1 MISTAKAEQLSQS
14 EVDAVNFA
22 TLNLDYQGGEIQLA
36 EISQEY
42 VLTTVVTYYGLE
54 PAGDRMYDL
63 TRKQIRLNYNE
74 PEFFECWS
82 AGSST
87 DVDCFNQ
94 YVLPQWNRQLSI
106 NDFIHRKYLA
116 SFQTH
121 GRNPL
126 SNALRRLL
134 MS

>member
-1 MISTAKAEQLSQS
+1 MASTNNSVQNTRSRTMKKIIFILALAIFLISTAKAEQLSQS

-94 YVLPQWNRQLSI
+94 YVLPQ
-106 NDFIHRKYLA
+106 
-116 SFQTH
+116 
-121 GRNPL
+121 
-126 SNALRRLL
+126 
-134 MS
+134 